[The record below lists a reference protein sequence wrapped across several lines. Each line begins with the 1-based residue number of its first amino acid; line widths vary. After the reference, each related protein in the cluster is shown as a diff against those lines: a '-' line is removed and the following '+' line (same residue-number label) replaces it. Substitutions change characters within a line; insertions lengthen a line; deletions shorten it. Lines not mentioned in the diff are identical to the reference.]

1 MMKAI
6 VPCGLALALLG
17 ALTIEA
23 AAQTS
28 CSGWN
33 ERCLRRCKESG
44 AARCNYC
51 ISEMSNCRKSGCWRR
66 PATYGGGTFC
76 SLAKS

>member
-1 MMKAI
+1 MKSMVA
-6 VPCGLALALLG
+6 GGFALVLLG
-17 ALTIEA
+17 ALPIEA

-44 AARCNYC
+44 AAVCAYC
-51 ISEMSNCRKSGCWRR
+51 TREMSNCRRTGCWRR
-66 PATYGGGTFC
+66 PDNIGGGTFC

>member
-1 MMKAI
+1 MKAMVI
-6 VPCGLALALLG
+6 GGIALALLG
-17 ALTIEA
+17 ILTIEV

-44 AARCNYC
+44 AAVCAYC
-51 ISEMSNCRKSGCWRR
+51 TSEMSNCRKSGCWTR
-66 PATYGGGTFC
+66 PGTYGGGRFC
-76 SLAKS
+76 SLTKS

>member
-1 MMKAI
+1 MKAMAA
-6 VPCGLALALLG
+6 CGLVLALLG
-17 ALTIEA
+17 TLTIEV

-44 AARCNYC
+44 APVCNYC

-66 PATYGGGTFC
+66 PSNVGGGTFC
-76 SLAKS
+76 SLTKS